1 MGLKE
6 DVQNTLGELA
16 LDFLECQGDLSVTV
30 PKDKIVEALTKLRDD
45 LGFDFLSDVFGVD
58 NSAFYEKLAK
68 AKAKKKKG
76 EEDKKE
82 EESKGPPPPRF
93 EVVYLL
99 LSLETN
105 KRLAVKIQVPEDDL
119 VVDSVTSLWRAADWP
134 EREVFD
140 MFGIKF
146 KGHHNLK
153 RLLMWDEF
161 PAHPLRK
168 DYPLEGQGEERI
180 MEYND

>member
-1 MGLKE
+1 MGLRE
-6 DVQNTLGELA
+6 DIKNSLGELA
-16 LDFLECQGDLSVTV
+16 LDFMECQGDLNVIVSKDNIVTV
-30 PKDKIVEALTKLRDD
+30 LTKLRDD
-45 LGFDFLSDVFGVD
+45 LGFDFLSDVLGVD

-68 AKAKKKKG
+68 AKKKKKKDDEP
-76 EEDKKE
+76 EEDKPQ
-82 EESKGPPPPRF
+82 GPPPPRF

-105 KRLAVKIQVPEDDL
+105 KRMAVKIQVPEDDA
-119 VVDSVTSLWRAADWP
+119 VVDSVTCLWKSADWP
-134 EREVFD
+134 EREIYD
-140 MFGIKF
+140 MFGISF

-161 PAHPLRK
+161 PAYPLRK